1 MFKRVYLEISNI
13 CNVQCSFCPVVEKD
27 KQLMDLVEFEAAL
40 IQVAPLAQIVCLHL
54 MGEPLA
60 HPKFPQILDICEKY
74 NTQIELTTNG
84 IL

>member
-27 KQLMDLVEFEAAL
+27 KKLMNLTEFEDIL
-40 IQVAPLAQIVCLHL
+40 KQVAPLAEIVCLHL

-60 HPKFPQILDICEKY
+60 HPKFVEILAICEK
-74 NTQIELTTNG
+74 
-84 IL
+84 